1 MEAIVYN
8 KTVFDINF
16 GGEQYSECT
25 YYNCRNKDVP
35 L

>member
-16 GGEQYSECT
+16 GG
-25 YYNCRNKDVP
+25 
-35 L
+35 